1 MKYVRIDTAARDR
14 VAHLVIVAEDPVAV
28 LRDAARLAEEVLKPT
43 GKAADA
49 ARPPRREVREKRTS
63 SEILCSLAAQKLG
76 CLAKAV
82 ATRLAAR

>member
-43 GKAADA
+43 AKHGAQ
-49 ARPPRREVREKRTS
+49 PPLREVLEQRTT
-63 SEILCSLAAQKLG
+63 SEILCSLAVRG
-76 CLAKAV
+76 V
-82 ATRLAAR
+82 RRLVRNASGRRGRG